1 MYCPT
6 SQLSRFAALTPHK
19 ALGSLTMSSLHQQSE
34 VIPVNRPS
42 GLNGVIVQKD
52 IKDNSVNIAYLV
64 TTMRI
69 IMAHSIAVSPA
80 NVMVMPTPVMS
91 NPDNASANTTLTD
104 IIVNHVPGKLKKYP
118 TSFSIKIS
126 KFLSSGKTHQSLF
139 SVLVF

>member
-1 MYCPT
+1 M
-6 SQLSRFAALTPHK
+6 
-19 ALGSLTMSSLHQQSE
+19 
-34 VIPVNRPS
+34 
-42 GLNGVIVQKD
+42 NGVIVQKD

-139 SVLVF
+139 SVLFF

>member
-1 MYCPT
+1 
-6 SQLSRFAALTPHK
+6 
-19 ALGSLTMSSLHQQSE
+19 MS
-34 VIPVNRPS
+34 RPS

-52 IKDNSVNIAYLV
+52 IKDNSVSIAYLV

-104 IIVNHVPGKLKKYP
+104 IIVNHVPGKLKNTK
-118 TSFSIKIS
+118 
-126 KFLSSGKTHQSLF
+126 Q
-139 SVLVF
+139 VLA